1 MGSAIVY
8 GIKIAMTVAC
18 ALAFF
23 GAVTTIL
30 GFLTSFVV
38 PNILKEVIGLI
49 SIYLPFNAGTVFTGL
64 SSIIVAILS
73 FLVARKV
80 YQWLGTIQRDA

>member
-49 SIYLPFNAGTVFTGL
+49 SIYLPFNAGTVFTGAAYRVIKSYNTIPRHL
-64 SSIIVAILS
+64 SE
-73 FLVARKV
+73 
-80 YQWLGTIQRDA
+80 